1 MQKSFAKL
9 VLKQEYKDYETA
21 LLKLNLQSLEQRRKE
36 LCLNF
41 SKDSIKYETLSDLF
55 PTNDQTRETRN
66 PEKYKVMHANTYR
79 LRNSSIIYMQN
90 LLNEEFKQEQLMS
103 KNS

>member
-1 MQKSFAKL
+1 MSRVCSKGAFQNHP
-9 VLKQEYKDYETA
+9 EA

-66 PEKYKVMHANTYR
+66 PEKYKVMHANTDR

-90 LLNEEFKQEQLMS
+90 LLNEEFKQEQLIS